1 MSYISGKYL
10 AMQKQTTFKL
20 ANGKP
25 AASLSVKLY
34 RDDFDLII
42 DLINRA
48 YHAGEVAGSEQRAA
62 EIREALG
69 LECNNCTNRA

>member
-1 MSYISGKYL
+1 MAYISGKYL
-10 AMQKQTTFKL
+10 AMQKQTTFKFE
-20 ANGKP
+20 NGKP
-25 AASLSVKLY
+25 AANLSVKLY

-48 YHAGEVAGSEQRAA
+48 YHAGETAGSEQRAA

-69 LECNNCTNRA
+69 LDK